1 MCGIVGVYAF
11 HDNGKRAFQNIPKA
25 LETLKQRGPENQKQI
40 SVKNACLGHTRLAI
54 IDLSEQATQPMTD
67 ASGRYT
73 IVFNGEIYNYKELG
87 KYLKNKGVHL
97 KTASDTEVLL
107 QLYIYEGEH
116 FLTKLNGFFSFAI
129 YDSFFDRLFLA
140 RDRMGIKPLL
150 YFFDQDKLFF
160 ASEMKALLALGI
172 DKTIDEISLREYFQ
186 FNYIP
191 SPNSIFKKVKKLPQ
205 GNFLTVENK
214 KININNYYS
223 IPYKKNRIKFTS
235 YEDAQKELQK
245 LIEESVKERLI
256 SDVSLGSFLSGGI
269 DSSVIVAEVSK
280 HTSHLNTFSI
290 GYKDEAFF
298 DETVYA
304 ELVAKKFKTNHHT
317 FKLSNS
323 ELYENLYKVLNYID
337 EPFADSSALPLY
349 ILSMYTKK
357 HVTVALSGDGADEL
371 FSGYN
376 KHKAHFMAI
385 ENSLKSKLIK
395 LGLPFWENLPKS
407 RNGKISNR
415 IRQLEKYARGL
426 SLNDKERYLEWASIM
441 SENKVNQLFI
451 KKRINNSWTERQ
463 HFFVNHFSNPT
474 DINDVLFA
482 DMQLVLVGDMLH
494 KVDSMSMANS
504 LEVRTPFLDP
514 SIVQFAFSLPES
526 FKINT
531 TIKKRILQDTYRF
544 ILPSELYQRPKHG
557 FEVPLLKWFRTTLKN
572 EINEV
577 YLNKDFIHEQGI
589 FNYESISALKN
600 RLFSKNPQD
609 VHAHLWAFIVFQHW
623 WKKYQTDII

>member
-11 HDNGKRAFQNIPKA
+11 NDNGRRAFQNIPKA
-25 LETLKQRGPENQKQI
+25 LQTLKQRGSDKQKKTQI
-40 SVKNACLGHTRLAI
+40 KNVCLGHSRLAI
-54 IDLSEQATQPMTD
+54 IDLSDQATQPMTD

-73 IVFNGEIYNYKELG
+73 IVFNGEIYNYQKLR
-87 KYLKNKGVHL
+87 KYLKDKGVHFQ
-97 KTASDTEVLL
+97 TASDTEVLL
-107 QLYIYEGEH
+107 QLYIHEGDS
-116 FLTKLNGFFSFAI
+116 FLTKLNGFFAFAI
-129 YDSFFDRLFLA
+129 HDRFFDKLFLA

-150 YFFDQDKLFF
+150 YFFDEDKLFF

-172 DKTIDEISLREYFQ
+172 DETIDEISLREYFQ

-191 SPNSIFKKVKKLPQ
+191 SPNSIFEKVKKLPQ
-205 GNFLTVENK
+205 GNFLTVEHK
-214 KININNYYS
+214 KISIKSYYS
-223 IPYKKNRIKFTS
+223 IPYSKENAKFTS
-235 YEDAQKELQK
+235 YEDAQKQLQK
-245 LIEESVKERLI
+245 RIEKSVKERLI
-256 SDVSLGSFLSGGI
+256 ADVPLGAFLSGGI
-269 DSSVIVAEVSK
+269 DSSVIVAEISK
-280 HTSHLNTFSI
+280 YTSHLNTFSI
-290 GYKDEAFF
+290 GYKDEPFF
-298 DETVYA
+298 DETAYA
-304 ELVAKKFKTNHHT
+304 ELVAKKFKSNHHT

-323 ELYENLYKVLNYID
+323 ELYENLHHVLNYID
-337 EPFADSSALPLY
+337 EPFADSSALPLH
-349 ILSMYTKK
+349 ILSMHTKK

-376 KHKAHFMAI
+376 KHKAHFIATQ
-385 ENSLKSKLIK
+385 NSLQSKLIR
-395 LGLPFWENLPKS
+395 LGLPFWKNLPKS

-426 SLNDKERYLEWASIM
+426 NLNDKKRYLEWASIM
-441 SENKVNQLFI
+441 SKNKVNQLFI
-451 KKRINNSWTERQ
+451 QSRTNNSWAERQ
-463 HFFVNHFSNPT
+463 NVFVEHFSNPT

-482 DMQLVLVGDMLH
+482 DMQLVLVSDMLH

-526 FKINT
+526 YKINGT
-531 TIKKRILQDTYRF
+531 MKKRILQDAYRS
-544 ILPSELYQRPKHG
+544 ILPSELYCRPKHG
-557 FEVPLLKWFRTTLKN
+557 FEVPLLKWFRTSLKD

-577 YLNKDFIHEQGI
+577 YLNKDFIQAQGI

-623 WKKYQTDII
+623 WKNYPTALA